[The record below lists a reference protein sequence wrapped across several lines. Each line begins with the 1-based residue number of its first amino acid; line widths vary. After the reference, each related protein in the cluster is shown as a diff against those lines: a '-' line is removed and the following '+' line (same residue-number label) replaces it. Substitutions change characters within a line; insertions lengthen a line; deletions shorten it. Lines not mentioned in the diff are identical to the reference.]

1 MTLDNATVLTNLTEQ
16 RAAARQQ
23 FQEMSTQIQDLQAQI
38 LKLDGAIDVLTQIE
52 ETNNPTSEEPEVEPE
67 QPTTDE

>member
-1 MTLDNATVLTNLTEQ
+1 
-16 RAAARQQ
+16 
-23 FQEMSTQIQDLQAQI
+23 MSGKIQDLQAQI

>member
-1 MTLDNATVLTNLTEQ
+1 MTLDNATVLKTLTEQ

-23 FQEMSTQIQDLQAQI
+23 FQEMSGQIQDLQAQI

-52 ETNNPTSEEPEVEPE
+52 ETNNPTSEEPEVELE
-67 QPTTDE
+67 KPTTDE

>member
-1 MTLDNATVLTNLTEQ
+1 MTLDNATVLKTLTEQ
-16 RAAARQQ
+16 RAAVRQQ
-23 FQEMSTQIQDLQAQI
+23 FQEMSGQIQDLQAQI

-52 ETNNPTSEEPEVEPE
+52 ETNNPKNEEPEVEPE